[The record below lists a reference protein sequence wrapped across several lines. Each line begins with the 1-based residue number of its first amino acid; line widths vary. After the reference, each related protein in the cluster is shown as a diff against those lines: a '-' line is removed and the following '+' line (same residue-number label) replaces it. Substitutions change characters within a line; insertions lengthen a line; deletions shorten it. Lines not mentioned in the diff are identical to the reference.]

1 VTLFTFADAYD
12 SIFSYIGSAP
22 NDRAVRDVRQ
32 AIDEA
37 LRDIVNA
44 HNWSYY
50 YKHGRLLL
58 NPPYSTGTIG
68 YQATG
73 GPSPYYV
80 TLTDGTWPSWAAGGS
95 LRVGTVVYRVDRVLN
110 ATHLTLTPPL
120 VPAADLAS
128 GTNYQ
133 LYQDT
138 YLLPADFIAQDQAL
152 YESCFGALQYV
163 HPRYWLAQSHYTY
176 SVGNPQVYCINGDE
190 KYPNR
195 LVARFSPIPSDART
209 LDFIYKRRPRPIRW
223 QSMSQGTVVLI
234 AASSIVEGT
243 GTAFDSTMTGSV
255 FRSSANSQLPTWMAG
270 PNPAVFEAVVG
281 SVSAQQLFLSDVA
294 PTSYPAARYVISD
307 PIDIDTGSM
316 LNAFLRCC
324 EHMISQHRIMK
335 DKPDA
340 RAQYRDELIRA
351 KSADSRS
358 FAGRAEG
365 ESGSYWQ
372 RMKDMPFI
380 GDMT

>member
-1 VTLFTFADAYD
+1 VTLFTFADAFD

-80 TLTDGTWPSWAAGGS
+80 TLTDGSWPSWAAGGS
-95 LRVGTVVYRVDRVLN
+95 LRVGTSVYRVDLVLN

-133 LYQDT
+133 
-138 YLLPADFIAQDQAL
+138 
-152 YESCFGALQYV
+152 
-163 HPRYWLAQSHYTY
+163 
-176 SVGNPQVYCINGDE
+176 QVYCINGDE

-243 GTAFDSTMTGSV
+243 GTAFDATMTGSV

-270 PNPAVFEAVVG
+270 SNPAVFEAVVG
-281 SVSAQQLFLSDVA
+281 SVAAQQLFLSDVA

-365 ESGSYWQ
+365 ESGSYRQ
-372 RMKDMPFI
+372 RMKDMPI
-380 GDMT
+380 GPDMT